1 MTVILSSIT
10 GCANSD
16 QYSINQLV
24 STDVF
29 DLDTKS
35 AEIADE
41 KDGIEIN
48 VSDITD
54 GRSIDDARFIIVDLN
69 KEFNITK
76 ENNIIRGIPYKG
88 ALSESSYPYGYT
100 TITYADG
107 YYPRIDHNFKFTS
120 EGGGIKLYLKLVPIG
135 KLDNKSFI
143 EEFNRISEGEMVE
156 FLNYYNLVQYDGN
169 LKSHDMLNLEVQP
182 SEIESGANGLKVNVM
197 NIKDGRSIDCARF
210 IIVDLNKEFN
220 ITKENN
226 IIRGI
231 PYKGALRES
240 DYPYGYTT
248 ITYADGYYPRIDHN
262 FKFASGKGA
271 ELAIELTPIGE
282 FDNSSFTE
290 VFHESSEVEIAE
302 FLEYYNLN

>member
-54 GRSIDDARFIIVDLN
+54 GRSIDD
-69 KEFNITK
+69 
-76 ENNIIRGIPYKG
+76 
-88 ALSESSYPYGYT
+88 
-100 TITYADG
+100 
-107 YYPRIDHNFKFTS
+107 
-120 EGGGIKLYLKLVPIG
+120 
-135 KLDNKSFI
+135 
-143 EEFNRISEGEMVE
+143 
-156 FLNYYNLVQYDGN
+156 
-169 LKSHDMLNLEVQP
+169 
-182 SEIESGANGLKVNVM
+182 
-197 NIKDGRSIDCARF
+197 ARF